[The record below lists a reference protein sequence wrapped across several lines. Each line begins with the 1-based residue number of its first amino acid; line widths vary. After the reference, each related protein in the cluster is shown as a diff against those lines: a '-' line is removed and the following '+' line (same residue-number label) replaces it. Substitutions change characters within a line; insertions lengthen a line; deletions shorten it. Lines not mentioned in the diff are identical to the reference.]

1 MKTLSEILNGIGD
14 VTVIG
19 NRHCTIKGI
28 AFDSRKVLD
37 GFLFAAIPGAAV
49 DGHLFI
55 ATAIANGA
63 KAVLCEQL
71 PENPDAKTTW
81 IKAENSSV
89 ALGQIASNF
98 WDNPSDS
105 MNIVGITGTNGKTTT
120 ATLLYRLFKELGHKV
135 GLLSTVCNYIDDKK
149 IDATHTTPD
158 PLETQKLM
166 TEMVAAGCT
175 YCFME
180 VSSHAIAQDRIAG
193 IDFDG
198 GVFTNL
204 THDHLDYHKTF
215 AEYRNAKKKFFDQ
228 LGPKA
233 FAITNIDDKN
243 GMFMLQNT
251 SARKLTYAGKTMAD
265 FKVKVVESHF
275 DGMLISIDGTEVW
288 THFVGNFNAYNLLA
302 VYGVAISL
310 GADKEEVL
318 RIISMLQ
325 PVDGRFETF
334 ISPTG
339 IYAVVDYAHTPDA
352 IKNVLSAINEV
363 RTGNEILFTIVG
375 AGGDRD
381 KTKRPEMAF
390 EAAMASDKVILT
402 SDNPR
407 SEDPEVIISEM
418 MKGVPANKTA
428 LVLCITNR
436 KEAIRTAC
444 MMAKPGDIIL
454 IAGKGHEDYQEIK
467 GVKHHFDDREV
478 VREIFNVTNPN

>member
-1 MKTLSEILNGIGD
+1 MKTLSDLLNKISD

-19 NRHCTIKGI
+19 NKDCEIKGI
-28 AFDSRKVLD
+28 AFDSRKVLE
-37 GFLFAAIPGAAV
+37 GFLFAAINGTSV
-49 DGHLFI
+49 DGHRFI
-55 ATAIANGA
+55 TTAIANGA
-63 KAVLCEQL
+63 RAVLCEQL
-71 PENPDAKTTW
+71 PQNPEVNITW
-81 IKAENSSV
+81 IVAANSAV
-89 ALGQIASNF
+89 ILGQIASNYC
-98 WDNPSDS
+98 DNPSS
-105 MNIVGITGTNGKTTT
+105 SLKIVGITGTNGKTTT

-135 GLLSTVCNYIDDKK
+135 GLFSTVCNYVDDKK
-149 IDATHTTPD
+149 IEATHTTPD
-158 PLETQKLM
+158 PLETQFLM
-166 TEMVAAGCT
+166 KEMVEAGCT

-180 VSSHAIAQDRIAG
+180 VSSHAIAQDRTSG
-193 IDFDG
+193 IDYDG

-215 AEYRNAKKKFFDQ
+215 AEYRDAKKKFFDQ
-228 LGPKA
+228 LSAKA

-243 GMFMLQNT
+243 GLFMLQNT
-251 SARKLTYAGKTMAD
+251 SARKLTYAAQTMAD
-265 FKVKVVESHF
+265 FKVKVIESHF
-275 DGMLISIDGTEVW
+275 DGMLISLDAAEVW
-288 THFVGNFNAYNLLA
+288 THFVGNFNAYNLVA

-310 GADKEEVL
+310 GADREEVL

-352 IKNVLSAINEV
+352 IKNVLSAINQV
-363 RTGNEILFTIVG
+363 RSGNETLFTIVG

-390 EAAMASDKVILT
+390 EASMASDKVILT

-407 SEDPEVIISEM
+407 SEDPEVIISQM
-418 MKGVPANKTA
+418 LKGVPTNKTGI
-428 LVLCITNR
+428 VLAITNR
-436 KEAIRTAC
+436 REAIRTAC
-444 MMAKPGDIIL
+444 MMAKRGDIIL

-478 VREIFNVTNPN
+478 IREIFNVTNPN